1 MTRARIVAV
10 LRETKSQVRTGKPC
24 MTRTRTCTFPSAG
37 PAMLLPYLAVA
48 TAPRLFLAP
57 VIIKYYTCYNNDHS
71 SCSLLDSVY
80 TLHSTLHNNPSTTR
94 SLARSVFVS
103 LSLCL
108 FHFIAHHRSSSIVT
122 HHSSLSNSAVLGHF
136 PAYRLDPS
144 SKLPKSTD
152 TNPQRLRSFQLAPV
166 SALTSAV
173 PNSAVVSP
181 YSVRAYAGPRTVILG
196 SPLPRQPA
204 PSSLRSVLLR
214 HQIWIY

>member
-94 SLARSVFVS
+94 SLGLCLFVS
-103 LSLCL
+103 LSLS
-108 FHFIAHHRSSSIVT
+108 FHRSSSLIV
-122 HHSSLSNSAVLGHF
+122 HRHSSLIAHRSAIV
-136 PAYRLDPS
+136 PS
-144 SKLPKSTD
+144 SATFRRIAWILRPNYQNLPTPTPNACDLFSW
-152 TNPQRLRSFQLAPV
+152 RLFQ
-166 SALTSAV
+166 
-173 PNSAVVSP
+173 
-181 YSVRAYAGPRTVILG
+181 
-196 SPLPRQPA
+196 
-204 PSSLRSVLLR
+204 
-214 HQIWIY
+214 H

>member
-1 MTRARIVAV
+1 MIIPLYPR
-10 LRETKSQVRTGKPC
+10 VR
-24 MTRTRTCTFPSAG
+24 
-37 PAMLLPYLAVA
+37 
-48 TAPRLFLAP
+48 
-57 VIIKYYTCYNNDHS
+57 S
-71 SCSLLDSVY
+71 STLCPHP
-80 TLHSTLHNNPSTTR
+80 TLHTLHNNPSATR
-94 SLARSVFVS
+94 LLGLCLFVS
-103 LSLCL
+103 LSLS
-108 FHFIAHHRSSSIVT
+108 FHRSSSLVV
-122 HHSSLSNSAVLGHF
+122 HRHSSLSNIAVLGHF

-181 YSVRAYAGPRTVILG
+181 YSVRAYVGPRTVILG

-214 HQIWIY
+214 HQIWDILIFV